1 MLCTDKVARSNA
13 SLEEIDIP
21 ELLHLIGGKRHL
33 WKMLAVQLIRN
44 LDSIK
49 RIEQDY
55 DKSESR
61 LIEVIRCWK
70 NHDHPPFSWATIENI
85 FRKINVCSL
94 ANAIKR
100 KYLTKKIGMM

>member
-21 ELLHLIGGKRHL
+21 ELLHLIGGKSHL

-70 NHDHPPFSWATIENI
+70 NHDHPPFSWATIENV
-85 FRKINVCSL
+85 FRKINECSL
-94 ANAIKR
+94 ANTIKR
-100 KYLTKKIGMM
+100 KYLTKN